1 MAKVDWITW
10 NTDSADIINPD
21 KVVEK
26 ILEIYQDFNSY
37 IQSNIY
43 EIVKKETANV
53 YGIYSDHNMAVAT
66 LNIY

>member
-37 IQSNIY
+37 I
-43 EIVKKETANV
+43 
-53 YGIYSDHNMAVAT
+53 
-66 LNIY
+66 